1 MAGPRRQDR
10 WIVQAARGVGSVVA
24 IAAGV
29 LLVGTVI
36 AALFVWTMG
45 AG

>member
-1 MAGPRRQDR
+1 MTGSRRQDR
-10 WIVQAARGVGSVVA
+10 WIVQAARGVGSVIA
-24 IAAGV
+24 IGAAV
-29 LLVGTVI
+29 LLVGTLV